1 MREYWIWLASRKG
14 LGNKQK
20 LELFARFS
28 DVYALWQAESY
39 DYPMSAS
46 ARASFADKD
55 LVEARRICAQ
65 CDRLG
70 VFVLDAADAHYP
82 KRLRAIADPPLV
94 LYGKGSLP
102 EFDREA
108 AVAVVGTRSASAYG
122 LMAAEKLGA
131 ELARCGG
138 LVVSGMAAG
147 IDAQAAWGAL
157 RAGFPTV
164 AVLGGGVDVVYP
176 TSNRSLYEAILRN
189 GCILSEYPP
198 GTRPTKW
205 SFPKRNRIVSGLSC
219 AVLAVEAPENSG
231 TMITARL
238 ALEQGRDLFVVPGHI
253 ASASCAGSNA
263 LLRDG
268 ARIATTAWDIL
279 GEYEGLFPDKL
290 HKAPAPARQMPK
302 TPAPAAPTPPAAP
315 AVQPKPA
322 PTLGG
327 ATEEEQKL
335 LQHLLDGE
343 KLVDDLIVLSGLET
357 KKALALLTLL
367 EIKGM
372 IQTLP
377 GRRVTLS

>member
-1 MREYWIWLASRKG
+1 MREYWIWLAQRKG
-14 LGNKQK
+14 LGSKLK
-20 LELFARFS
+20 LELTAHFS
-28 DVYALWQAESY
+28 DIYALWQAA
-39 DYPMSAS
+39 DYPIPMSAA

-55 LVEARRICAQ
+55 LTEARRICAQ

-70 VFVLDAADAHYP
+70 VFVLDANSDRFP
-82 KRLRAIADPPLV
+82 RRLLNIADPPVV

-102 EFDREA
+102 DFDREA

-122 LMAAEKLGA
+122 LMAAERLGG
-131 ELARCGG
+131 ELSRCGG

-147 IDAQAAWGAL
+147 IDAQAGWGAL

-164 AVLGGGVDVVYP
+164 AVLGGGVDVIYP
-176 TSNRSLYEAILRN
+176 AANRSLYEAILRN
-189 GCILSEYPP
+189 GCVLSEYPP
-198 GTRPTKW
+198 GTRPSKW

-253 ASASCAGSNA
+253 ASASCAGSNL

-268 ARIATTAWDIL
+268 ARIATCGWDIL
-279 GEYEGLFPDKL
+279 REYEGLFPDKL
-290 HKAPAPARQMPK
+290 HKAPAQTVPVRK
-302 TPAPAAPTPPAAP
+302 VSPTPPAHPQKAAP
-315 AVQPKPA
+315 SIS
-322 PTLGG
+322 G

-335 LQHLLDGE
+335 LQPLLSGE
-343 KLVDDLIVLSGLET
+343 KMVDDLVVLSGLET
-357 KKALALLTLL
+357 KKALALLTML

-372 IQTLP
+372 ITTLP

>member
-1 MREYWIWLASRKG
+1 MREYWIWLATRKG

-20 LELFARFS
+20 LELAARFS
-28 DVYALWQAESY
+28 DIYALWQAEDY
-39 DYPMSAS
+39 EYPMSAA
-46 ARASFADKD
+46 ARASFSDKD
-55 LVEARRICAQ
+55 LTEPRRICAR
-65 CDRLG
+65 CDRMG
-70 VFVLDAADAHYP
+70 IFVLDAADGRYP
-82 KRLRAIADPPLV
+82 RRLRSIADPPLV

-102 EFDREA
+102 DFDREA

-122 LMAAEKLGA
+122 LMAAEKLGG

-147 IDAQAAWGAL
+147 IDAQAGWGAL

-164 AVLGGGVDVVYP
+164 AVLGGGVDVIYP
-176 TSNRSLYEAILRN
+176 AANRSLYEAILRS

-205 SFPKRNRIVSGLSC
+205 TFPKRNRIVSGLSC

-268 ARIATTAWDIL
+268 ARIATSAWDIL
-279 GEYEGLFPDKL
+279 GEYQGLFPDKL
-290 HKAPAPARQMPK
+290 HKAPKTPGRPVAPA
-302 TPAPAAPTPPAAP
+302 PAPAAPAAP
-315 AVQPKPA
+315 QAQPKPT
-322 PTLGG
+322 PTVAG
-327 ATEEEQKL
+327 ATEEEQLL
-335 LQHLLDGE
+335 LQHLLSGE
-343 KLVDDLIVLSGLET
+343 KTVDDLIVLSGLET
-357 KKALALLTLL
+357 RKALALLTML
-367 EIKGM
+367 EIKGV

-377 GRRVTLS
+377 GRRVSLS